1 MKKWLILEIL
11 IFAALI
17 ILAVAVCGSLDRPA
31 YAPDALQT
39 TGAAAPEETTQQTT
53 GEPEP
58 TWMTFPA
65 DRQLT
70 AQQYFV
76 YDRAS
81 ERFVALSGAEDERV
95 YPASITKLFTAYVA
109 LQYVQPDT
117 QITAGD
123 ALDLVVWGS
132 SVAEIE
138 KGDVLTVRQLVE
150 AMLLPSGNDAAYLLA
165 AEAGRVIG
173 KNPELPAAE
182 AIDVFMHEM
191 NLQAQTLGMTGTHFV
206 NPDGIH
212 DDAHYATFRDLAL
225 LGKLS
230 MEDPTIMHYAGLSRD
245 AVDIKNISQ
254 DGHTLSGKK
263 KEWKNTN
270 ALIDPSSKYYCPYAV
285 GLKTGQTP
293 SAGSCLLSAF
303 SCPEGEYIIGV
314 FGCPEIEDRFA
325 DTLQLFN
332 NTVRYGG

>member
-1 MKKWLILEIL
+1 MKKWLIVEVLIL
-11 IFAALI
+11 AALI
-17 ILAVAVCGSLDRPA
+17 IVALAVCGNLDTPA
-31 YAPDALQT
+31 YAPDPVQT
-39 TGAAAPEETTQQTT
+39 TGAPAETTPPTT
-53 GEPEP
+53 EEPAP
-58 TWMTFPA
+58 TWMTFPQ

-76 YDRAS
+76 YDCGS
-81 ERFVALSGAEDERV
+81 DSFVTLSGTQDDRV

-109 LQYVQPDT
+109 LQFVTPDT
-117 QITAGD
+117 RITAGD
-123 ALDLVVWGS
+123 ALDMVVWGS
-132 SVAEIE
+132 SVADIE
-138 KGDVLTVRQLVE
+138 KGDVLTAQQLVE

-165 AEAGRVIG
+165 TEVGRVIG
-173 KNPELPAAE
+173 GNPELPAAD
-182 AIDVFMHEM
+182 AVDVFMYEM
-191 NLQAQTLGMTGTHFV
+191 NMQAQTLGMTDTHFV

-212 DDAHYATFRDLAL
+212 DDEHYSTFRDLAL

-230 MEDPTIMHYAGLSRD
+230 MENPTIMGYTNVSRD
-245 AVDIKNISQ
+245 TVSIGNLSQ

-270 ALIDPSSKYYCPYAV
+270 ALIDPASKYYCPYAV

-303 SCPEGEYIIGV
+303 SGPMGDYIIGV
-314 FGCPEIEDRFA
+314 FGCPEVEDRFA

-332 NTVRYGG
+332 DAAK